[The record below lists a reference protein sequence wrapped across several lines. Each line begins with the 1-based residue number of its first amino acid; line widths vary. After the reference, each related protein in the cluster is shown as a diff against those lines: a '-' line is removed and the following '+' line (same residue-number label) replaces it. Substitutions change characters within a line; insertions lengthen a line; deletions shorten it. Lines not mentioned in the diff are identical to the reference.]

1 MCILLNVK
9 KHEKTFALNVDI
21 FKKKTSLS
29 AKLIAAFMAAILGS
43 VLICALLTHSKV
55 ESVLN
60 SNMQLTSEQTLN
72 SAMTSLQTYE
82 KTISIPVDLLTRK
95 DSIKQLLLEPENYD
109 KYIDNVN
116 DELVAAC
123 KVVNGSVRAYYALND
138 GRTITGW
145 VQYEADGSKT
155 AMNTVEN
162 KDLSG
167 KEWYTACQGR
177 KAKVNSI
184 FSYITA
190 PYVDEETGEQ
200 IITVCQ
206 EVKYKDVVQGVVAMD
221 IDASALADYVEN
233 IRLLNTGFV
242 MLVDEQGN
250 IVVDSESNTFA
261 DGTVADLEF
270 FAPLTEELDKLE
282 EQKAQLEENED
293 PAADDIVLQ
302 ASYTMRAEGRDCAI
316 TAMTDRITGW
326 RLLGCISDQE
336 NQKNL
341 ININIGTL
349 MAGVIGLIFG
359 CVIAVLTALSFN
371 REIKKLQNATHR
383 VAGGDFSEKIKVTRS
398 DEFGVLET
406 NFNGMMDDVSEL
418 IHAVEDKSNHILE
431 VAGGISEVAGNTK
444 TTIEQVT
451 QAIDSVAQGAVKQA
465 ESTQEANTEVEHLKN
480 SLDETKEYVS
490 GMNGMTEK
498 ANEVSTEGI
507 ESVKDL
513 IEKSGKTAEKSKV
526 SLEVMNE
533 MVESIDKIF
542 YISDT
547 IADITSQTN
556 LLSLNAS
563 IEAARAGEMGK
574 GFAVVA
580 DEIRKLADESKES
593 TDEIKKIITEITE
606 KSKLV
611 ESTMQ
616 ENEVLQTE
624 QQEAINRTEEIFGE
638 IMKQIEML
646 GSGMERIN
654 ALNDTMSANK
664 DLVVDK
670 MGTIASVSEQSAAAT
685 EEVNASTEQVNV
697 TMEEISEHTETLQAI
712 AKDLMETINRFK
724 LA

>member
-1 MCILLNVK
+1 M
-9 KHEKTFALNVDI
+9 
-21 FKKKTSLS
+21 
-29 AKLIAAFMAAILGS
+29 MA
-43 VLICALLTHSKV
+43 
-55 ESVLN
+55 
-60 SNMQLTSEQTLN
+60 EQ
-72 SAMTSLQTYE
+72 S
-82 KTISIPVDLLTRK
+82 P
-95 DSIKQLLLEPENYD
+95 
-109 KYIDNVN
+109 
-116 DELVAAC
+116 
-123 KVVNGSVRAYYALND
+123 D
-138 GRTITGW
+138 GYNTK
-145 VQYEADGSKT
+145 ADGSKT

>member
-1 MCILLNVK
+1 M
-9 KHEKTFALNVDI
+9 
-21 FKKKTSLS
+21 KKKTSLS

-270 FAPLTEELDKLE
+270 FAPLTEELDKFE

-406 NFNGMMDDVSEL
+406 NFNGMMDDVSGL

>member
-1 MCILLNVK
+1 M
-9 KHEKTFALNVDI
+9 
-21 FKKKTSLS
+21 KKKTSLS

-406 NFNGMMDDVSEL
+406 NFNGMMDDVSGL

-611 ESTMQ
+611 VSTMQ

-712 AKDLMETINRFK
+712 AKDLMETINRFR

>member
-1 MCILLNVK
+1 M
-9 KHEKTFALNVDI
+9 
-21 FKKKTSLS
+21 KKKTSLS

-293 PAADDIVLQ
+293 PAADDIVVQ
-302 ASYTMRAEGRDCAI
+302 ASNTMRAEGRDCAI

-406 NFNGMMDDVSEL
+406 NFNGMMDDVSGL

>member
-1 MCILLNVK
+1 M
-9 KHEKTFALNVDI
+9 
-21 FKKKTSLS
+21 KKKTSLS

-250 IVVDSESNTFA
+250 IVVDSESNTFV

-406 NFNGMMDDVSEL
+406 NFNGMMDDVSGL

>member
-1 MCILLNVK
+1 M
-9 KHEKTFALNVDI
+9 
-21 FKKKTSLS
+21 
-29 AKLIAAFMAAILGS
+29 
-43 VLICALLTHSKV
+43 
-55 ESVLN
+55 
-60 SNMQLTSEQTLN
+60 
-72 SAMTSLQTYE
+72 
-82 KTISIPVDLLTRK
+82 TRK

-371 REIKKLQNATHR
+371 HEIKKLQNATHR

>member
-1 MCILLNVK
+1 M
-9 KHEKTFALNVDI
+9 
-21 FKKKTSLS
+21 KKKTSLS
-29 AKLIAAFMAAILGS
+29 VKLIAAFMVAILGS

-55 ESVLN
+55 KSVLN
-60 SNMQLTSEQTLN
+60 SNMQLTSEQTLS

-82 KTISIPVDLLTRK
+82 KTISLPVDLLPRK
-95 DSIKQLLLEPENYD
+95 DSIKQLLIEPENYD

-145 VQYEADGSKT
+145 VKYEADGSKT

-190 PYVDEETGEQ
+190 PYTDEETGEQ

-221 IDASALADYVEN
+221 IEASALADYVEN

-250 IVVDSESNTFA
+250 IMVDSESNTFA

-270 FAPLTEELDKLE
+270 FAPLTEELDNLE
-282 EQKAQLEENED
+282 EQKAQLEESED

-302 ASYTMRAEGRDCAI
+302 ASYNMRAEGRNCAI
-316 TAMTDRITGW
+316 TAMTDRVTGW
-326 RLLGCISDQE
+326 RMIGCINDQE

-349 MAGVIGLIFG
+349 AAGMIGLVFG
-359 CVIAVLTALSFN
+359 CVIAVVTAFSFN

-406 NFNGMMDDVSEL
+406 NFNGMMDDVSGL

-465 ESTQEANTEVEHLKN
+465 ESTQEANTQVEHLKN

-611 ESTMQ
+611 EATMQ
-616 ENEVLQTE
+616 ENEVLQSE

-654 ALNDTMSANK
+654 TLNENMSANK

-697 TMEEISEHTETLQAI
+697 TMAEISEHTGTLQAI

-724 LA
+724 LS

>member
-1 MCILLNVK
+1 M
-9 KHEKTFALNVDI
+9 
-21 FKKKTSLS
+21 KKKTSLS

-406 NFNGMMDDVSEL
+406 NFNGMMDDVSGL

-685 EEVNASTEQVNV
+685 EDVNASTEQVNV

>member
-1 MCILLNVK
+1 M
-9 KHEKTFALNVDI
+9 
-21 FKKKTSLS
+21 KKKTSLS

-221 IDASALADYVEN
+221 IDASALADYVVN

>member
-1 MCILLNVK
+1 M
-9 KHEKTFALNVDI
+9 
-21 FKKKTSLS
+21 KKKTSLS

-349 MAGVIGLIFG
+349 MAGVFGLIFG

-406 NFNGMMDDVSEL
+406 NFNGMMDDVSGL

>member
-1 MCILLNVK
+1 M
-9 KHEKTFALNVDI
+9 
-21 FKKKTSLS
+21 KKKTSLS

-326 RLLGCISDQE
+326 RLFGCISDQE

-406 NFNGMMDDVSEL
+406 NFNGMMDDVSGL

>member
-1 MCILLNVK
+1 M
-9 KHEKTFALNVDI
+9 
-21 FKKKTSLS
+21 KKKTSLS
-29 AKLIAAFMAAILGS
+29 VKLIAAFMVAILGS

-55 ESVLN
+55 KSVLN
-60 SNMQLTSEQTLN
+60 SNMQLTSEQTLS

-82 KTISIPVDLLTRK
+82 KTISLPVDLLTRK
-95 DSIKQLLLEPENYD
+95 DSIKQLLIEPENYD

-145 VQYEADGSKT
+145 VKYEADGSKT

-190 PYVDEETGEQ
+190 PYTDEETGEQ

-221 IDASALADYVEN
+221 IEASALADYVEN

-250 IVVDSESNTFA
+250 IMVDSESNTFA

-270 FAPLTEELDKLE
+270 FAPLTEELDNLE
-282 EQKAQLEENED
+282 EQKAQLEESED

-302 ASYTMRAEGRDCAI
+302 ASYNMRAEGRNCAI
-316 TAMTDRITGW
+316 TAMTDCVTGW
-326 RLLGCISDQE
+326 RMIGCINDQE

-349 MAGVIGLIFG
+349 AAGMIGLVFG
-359 CVIAVLTALSFN
+359 CVIAVVTAFSFN

-406 NFNGMMDDVSEL
+406 NFNGMMDDVSGL

-465 ESTQEANTEVEHLKN
+465 ESTQEANTQVEHLKN

-611 ESTMQ
+611 EATMQ
-616 ENEVLQTE
+616 ENEVLQGE

-654 ALNDTMSANK
+654 TLNENMSANK

-697 TMEEISEHTETLQAI
+697 TMAEISEHTGTLQAI

-724 LA
+724 LS

>member
-1 MCILLNVK
+1 M
-9 KHEKTFALNVDI
+9 
-21 FKKKTSLS
+21 KKKTSLS

-383 VAGGDFSEKIKVTRS
+383 VAGGDFSEKVKVTRS

-406 NFNGMMDDVSEL
+406 NFNGMMDDVSGL

>member
-1 MCILLNVK
+1 M
-9 KHEKTFALNVDI
+9 
-21 FKKKTSLS
+21 KKKTSLS

-72 SAMTSLQTYE
+72 RAMTSLQTYE

-406 NFNGMMDDVSEL
+406 NFNGMMDDVSGL

>member
-1 MCILLNVK
+1 M
-9 KHEKTFALNVDI
+9 
-21 FKKKTSLS
+21 KKKTSLS
-29 AKLIAAFMAAILGS
+29 VKLIAAFMVAILGS

-55 ESVLN
+55 KSVLN
-60 SNMQLTSEQTLN
+60 SNMQLTSEQTLS

-82 KTISIPVDLLTRK
+82 KTISLPVDLLTRK
-95 DSIKQLLLEPENYD
+95 DSIKQLLIEPENYD

-145 VQYEADGSKT
+145 VKYEADGSKT

-190 PYVDEETGEQ
+190 PYTDEETGEQ

-221 IDASALADYVEN
+221 IEASALADYVEN

-250 IVVDSESNTFA
+250 IMVDSESNTFA

-270 FAPLTEELDKLE
+270 FAPLTEELDNLE
-282 EQKAQLEENED
+282 EQKAQLEESED

-302 ASYTMRAEGRDCAI
+302 ASYNMRAEGRNCAI
-316 TAMTDRITGW
+316 TAMTDRVTGW
-326 RLLGCISDQE
+326 RMIGCISDQE

-349 MAGVIGLIFG
+349 AAGMIGLVFG
-359 CVIAVLTALSFN
+359 CVIAVVTAFSFN

-406 NFNGMMDDVSEL
+406 NFNGMMDDVSGL

-465 ESTQEANTEVEHLKN
+465 ESTQEANTQVEHLKN

-542 YISDT
+542 YISDA

-606 KSKLV
+606 KSKMV
-611 ESTMQ
+611 EATMQ
-616 ENEVLQTE
+616 ENEVLQSE

-654 ALNDTMSANK
+654 TLNENMSANK

-697 TMEEISEHTETLQAI
+697 TMAEISEHTGTLQAI

-724 LA
+724 LS

>member
-1 MCILLNVK
+1 M
-9 KHEKTFALNVDI
+9 
-21 FKKKTSLS
+21 KKKTSLS
-29 AKLIAAFMAAILGS
+29 AKLIAAFMVAILGS

-55 ESVLN
+55 KSVLN
-60 SNMQLTSEQTLN
+60 SNMQLTSEQTLS

-145 VQYEADGSKT
+145 VQYEADGTKT

-190 PYVDEETGEQ
+190 PYTDEETGEQ

-221 IDASALADYVEN
+221 IEASALADYVEN

-406 NFNGMMDDVSEL
+406 NFNGMMDDVSGL

-616 ENEVLQTE
+616 ENEVLQSE

-654 ALNDTMSANK
+654 TLNENMSANK

-697 TMEEISEHTETLQAI
+697 TMAEISEHTETLQAI

>member
-1 MCILLNVK
+1 M
-9 KHEKTFALNVDI
+9 
-21 FKKKTSLS
+21 KKKTSLS
-29 AKLIAAFMAAILGS
+29 VKLIAAFMVAILGS

-55 ESVLN
+55 KSVLN
-60 SNMQLTSEQTLN
+60 SNMQLTSEQTLS

-82 KTISIPVDLLTRK
+82 KTISLPVDLLTRK
-95 DSIKQLLLEPENYD
+95 DSIKQLLIEPENYD

-145 VQYEADGSKT
+145 VKYEADGSKT

-190 PYVDEETGEQ
+190 PYTDEETGEQ

-221 IDASALADYVEN
+221 IEASALADYVEN

-250 IVVDSESNTFA
+250 IMVDSESNTFA

-270 FAPLTEELDKLE
+270 FAPLTEELDNLE
-282 EQKAQLEENED
+282 EQKAQLEESED

-302 ASYTMRAEGRDCAI
+302 ASYNMRAEGRNCAI
-316 TAMTDRITGW
+316 TAMTDRVTGW
-326 RLLGCISDQE
+326 RMIGCINDQE

-349 MAGVIGLIFG
+349 AAGMIGLVFG
-359 CVIAVLTALSFN
+359 CVIAVVTAFSFN

-406 NFNGMMDDVSEL
+406 NFNGMMDDVSGL

-465 ESTQEANTEVEHLKN
+465 ESTQEANTQVEHLKN

-611 ESTMQ
+611 EATMQ
-616 ENEVLQTE
+616 ENEVLQGE

-654 ALNDTMSANK
+654 TLNENMSANK

-697 TMEEISEHTETLQAI
+697 TMAEISEHTGTLQAI

-724 LA
+724 LS

>member
-1 MCILLNVK
+1 M
-9 KHEKTFALNVDI
+9 
-21 FKKKTSLS
+21 KKKTSLS

-293 PAADDIVLQ
+293 PATDDIVLQ

-406 NFNGMMDDVSEL
+406 NFNGMMDDVSGL

>member
-1 MCILLNVK
+1 M
-9 KHEKTFALNVDI
+9 
-21 FKKKTSLS
+21 KKKTSLS

-498 ANEVSTEGI
+498 ANEVSTERI

>member
-1 MCILLNVK
+1 M
-9 KHEKTFALNVDI
+9 
-21 FKKKTSLS
+21 KKKTSLS

-406 NFNGMMDDVSEL
+406 NFNGMMDDVSGL

-563 IEAARAGEMGK
+563 IEAAGAGEMGK

>member
-1 MCILLNVK
+1 M
-9 KHEKTFALNVDI
+9 
-21 FKKKTSLS
+21 KKKTSLS

-326 RLLGCISDQE
+326 RLLGRISDQE

>member
-1 MCILLNVK
+1 M
-9 KHEKTFALNVDI
+9 
-21 FKKKTSLS
+21 KKKTSLS

-406 NFNGMMDDVSEL
+406 NFNGMMDDVSGL

-490 GMNGMTEK
+490 GMNGMTEM

>member
-1 MCILLNVK
+1 M
-9 KHEKTFALNVDI
+9 
-21 FKKKTSLS
+21 KKKTSLS

-383 VAGGDFSEKIKVTRS
+383 VSGGDFSEKIKVTRS

-406 NFNGMMDDVSEL
+406 NFNGMMDDVSGL

>member
-1 MCILLNVK
+1 M
-9 KHEKTFALNVDI
+9 
-21 FKKKTSLS
+21 KKKTSLS

-293 PAADDIVLQ
+293 SAADDIVLQ

-406 NFNGMMDDVSEL
+406 NFNGMMDDVSGL

-624 QQEAINRTEEIFGE
+624 QQEAINHTEEIFGE

>member
-1 MCILLNVK
+1 M
-9 KHEKTFALNVDI
+9 
-21 FKKKTSLS
+21 KKKTSLS

-326 RLLGCISDQE
+326 RQLGCISDQE

>member
-1 MCILLNVK
+1 M
-9 KHEKTFALNVDI
+9 
-21 FKKKTSLS
+21 KKKTSLS

-406 NFNGMMDDVSEL
+406 NFNGDVSEL

>member
-1 MCILLNVK
+1 M
-9 KHEKTFALNVDI
+9 
-21 FKKKTSLS
+21 KKKTSLS

-406 NFNGMMDDVSEL
+406 NFNGMMDDVSGL

-465 ESTQEANTEVEHLKN
+465 DSPQEANTEVEHLKN

-580 DEIRKLADESKES
+580 EEIRKRADESKDS

-606 KSKLV
+606 KSTLV

>member
-1 MCILLNVK
+1 M
-9 KHEKTFALNVDI
+9 
-21 FKKKTSLS
+21 KKKTSLS

-293 PAADDIVLQ
+293 PVADDIVLQ

>member
-1 MCILLNVK
+1 M
-9 KHEKTFALNVDI
+9 
-21 FKKKTSLS
+21 KKKTSLS

-270 FAPLTEELDKLE
+270 FAPVTEELDKLE

>member
-1 MCILLNVK
+1 M
-9 KHEKTFALNVDI
+9 
-21 FKKKTSLS
+21 KKKTSLS
-29 AKLIAAFMAAILGS
+29 AKLSAAFMAAILGS

-406 NFNGMMDDVSEL
+406 NFNGMMDDVSGL

>member
-1 MCILLNVK
+1 M
-9 KHEKTFALNVDI
+9 
-21 FKKKTSLS
+21 KKKTSLS

-359 CVIAVLTALSFN
+359 CVSAVLTALSFN

-406 NFNGMMDDVSEL
+406 NFNGMMDDVSGL

>member
-1 MCILLNVK
+1 M
-9 KHEKTFALNVDI
+9 
-21 FKKKTSLS
+21 KKKTSLS

-383 VAGGDFSEKIKVTRS
+383 VTGGDFSEKIKVTRS

-406 NFNGMMDDVSEL
+406 NFNGMMDDVSGL

>member
-1 MCILLNVK
+1 M
-9 KHEKTFALNVDI
+9 
-21 FKKKTSLS
+21 KKKTSLS

-206 EVKYKDVVQGVVAMD
+206 EVKYKDVVKGVVAMD

-406 NFNGMMDDVSEL
+406 NFNGMMDDVSGL

>member
-1 MCILLNVK
+1 M
-9 KHEKTFALNVDI
+9 
-21 FKKKTSLS
+21 KKKTSLS

-371 REIKKLQNATHR
+371 HEIKKLQNATHR

>member
-1 MCILLNVK
+1 M
-9 KHEKTFALNVDI
+9 
-21 FKKKTSLS
+21 KKKTSLS

-406 NFNGMMDDVSEL
+406 NFNGMMDDVSGL

-712 AKDLMETINRFK
+712 AKDLMETINRYCSDHCK
-724 LA
+724 N

>member
-1 MCILLNVK
+1 M
-9 KHEKTFALNVDI
+9 
-21 FKKKTSLS
+21 KKKTSLS

-406 NFNGMMDDVSEL
+406 NFNGMMDDVSGL

-712 AKDLMETINRFK
+712 AKDLMETINHFK

>member
-1 MCILLNVK
+1 M
-9 KHEKTFALNVDI
+9 
-21 FKKKTSLS
+21 KKKTSLS

-712 AKDLMETINRFK
+712 AKDLVETINRFK